1 MTIRTFAL
9 IVGILLTN
17 NAFASDGQRMS
28 GVEKGLA
35 QVHGKDI
42 RFCAF
47 MPNQPPVTDDN
58 TVSYNVRCVDVP
70 RAHVQKVHKDCTLV
84 LVNVGTR
91 AEAAIYCG
99 TEGTL

>member
-1 MTIRTFAL
+1 MTIRTLAL

-47 MPNQPPVTDDN
+47 RQDQPPVIDDN
-58 TVSYNVRCVDVP
+58 TASYSIRCVDVP

-84 LVNVGTR
+84 LVDVGGR